1 MKTKTKLALIMGIA
15 SIAAMPVM
23 AGPGVSI
30 QIGVP
35 APPPVV
41 VVPAPAPAPVVT
53 VAAVPDSYV
62 WDGTE
67 YVGVVDG
74 QYYYLGDG
82 NVWLPMDHPRL
93 ARFNVWI
100 GGHPDWHTHMVIN
113 EHYRY
118 DAHHNYAPYHDDH
131 HDADHHDADHHDAD
145 HHDADHHD
153 ADHHDHDYGH

>member
-15 SIAAMPVM
+15 GIAAMPVL

-41 VVPAPAPAPVVT
+41 VVPAPAP
-53 VAAVPDSYV
+53 VAVAVVPDSYV
-62 WDGTE
+62 WDGYE

-82 NVWLPMDHPRL
+82 NVWMPMDHPRL

-100 GGHPDWHTHMVIN
+100 GGHPDWHTHMVVN

-118 DAHHNYAPYHDDH
+118 DAHHNYAPYHGDH
-131 HDADHHDADHHDAD
+131 HDQ
-145 HHDADHHD
+145 DADHHD